1 MLILQYIYIL
11 VLYFLDYRS
20 LRNTSRM
27 HIKLEKSVNWKFPFD
42 LNLESNPR
50 LLFEFESNLESNWR
64 IVIYSVNVKFLLIA
78 IYEFCYFVGV
88 RRRPYCMQGC
98 NSI

>member
-1 MLILQYIYIL
+1 MRDDA
-11 VLYFLDYRS
+11 VLGRALPLDRG
-20 LRNTSRM
+20 LGPRNTSRM

-42 LNLESNPR
+42 LNLESNR
-50 LLFEFESNLESNWR
+50 R

-88 RRRPYCMQGC
+88 RRQPYCMQGC